1 MLNVCFRSTLFERL
15 SLQMVLSQQEQLSE
29 MIKGEDK
36 KTCMQQLHRL
46 IVHLLAWTACLIS
59 IFLGT
64 IGVHYLSEKKLNFNV
79 KVHCWEKEIVAFMHS
94 QAPL

>member
-1 MLNVCFRSTLFERL
+1 
-15 SLQMVLSQQEQLSE
+15 MVLFQQEQLSE

-64 IGVHYLSEKKLNFNV
+64 IGVHNLSGKKINI
-79 KVHCWEKEIVAFMHS
+79 KVHCWEKEMVAFMHS